1 MKSEYI
7 IAQYLRWA
15 ERMQETEYPAEVIS
29 SVLSASVFE
38 LYRLLPR
45 DEADELLDAAKKVAI
60 EEVQK
65 LKSH

>member
-7 IAQYLRWA
+7 IAQYLRWT
-15 ERMQETEYPAEVIS
+15 ERMQETEYPADVIS

-45 DEADELLDAAKKVAI
+45 AEADELLDAAKQAAI
-60 EEVQK
+60 EEVGK
-65 LKSH
+65 INVH